1 MLGSWISSE
10 KLGGGHDNEVY
21 IAHAIFIH
29 WCDGNSIKADAL
41 AMMVDIV
48 GANDGSELVVHC
60 MADLLAHCT
69 FSNVVSDKALGKLVA
84 RELFAES

>member
-10 KLGGGHDNEVY
+10 TLGGGHDNEVY

-60 MADLLAHCT
+60 MADLLAATRRWGTWWPGNC
-69 FSNVVSDKALGKLVA
+69 LRRA
-84 RELFAES
+84 R